1 MVFYSGQL
9 VSICYISLVLST
21 FLLIKSHCS
30 KEKKEKK
37 ISSGIEGFAMLSG
50 MGWEWDVII
59 LFSGRGGTV
68 SINEVK
74 CLALL
79 VGMHDA

>member
-1 MVFYSGQL
+1 ML
-9 VSICYISLVLST
+9 YISCTFNLSSNK
-21 FLLIKSHCS
+21 KSPF
-30 KEKKEKK
+30 KRKKEKK

-59 LFSGRGGTV
+59 LFSGRGGIV
-68 SINEVK
+68 SINEVE

-79 VGMHDA
+79 VGMHEA